1 MIRAILLA
9 AGQGTRLAPLT
20 NDRPKCLVPLAGRTL
35 LDRARDSLAH
45 AGVTDL
51 WVVAGYRAELISA
64 AGYRTVV
71 NERFAH
77 TNMVASLFSARHL
90 LDGTCDVLI
99 VYGDIVFEH
108 RVVAALAQSAGW
120 VSVAVNEDW
129 QVLWSVRMAHPLSDA
144 ETLRKN
150 EGGFIT
156 EIGKRPRAASDIE
169 GQYMGLIKLSADSV
183 GKFCR
188 AYDGMDR
195 RLRYDG
201 VGFDQLYMTGFL
213 QYLIDAGWPVAAVA
227 VRGGWLEVDTI
238 EDLRLYEDLAAQ
250 GSLDQYCVLN

>member
-20 NDRPKCLVPLAGRTL
+20 NDCPKCLVPLAGRTL
-35 LDRARDSLAH
+35 LDRARDSLAL

-51 WVVAGYRAELISA
+51 WVVAGYRADLISA
-64 AGYRTVV
+64 AGYRTVI
-71 NERFAH
+71 NERFAQ

-90 LDGTCDVLI
+90 MDGRCDVII

-108 RVVAALAQSAGW
+108 RVVAALTQSAGL

-129 QVLWSVRMAHPLSDA
+129 QALWSDRMAHPLSDA
-144 ETLRKN
+144 ETLKMSDA
-150 EGGFIT
+150 GLIT
-156 EIGKRPRAASDIE
+156 EIGRKPRALSDIE
-169 GQYMGLIKLSADSV
+169 GQYMGLIQLRADGA

-188 AYDGMDR
+188 AYDEMDR
-195 RLRYDG
+195 RVRYDG
-201 VGFDQLYMTGFL
+201 AGFDQLYMTSFL

-227 VRGGWLEVDTI
+227 VRGGWLEVDTL

-250 GSLDQYCVLN
+250 GSLDRYCVLN